1 MKMRKINKILL
12 VTVLIM
18 SCISCNQ
25 QDKGKKMST
34 DRITIKSNPKQVV
47 TLENKKEKSIT
58 YINGKV
64 KLWITD
70 TVYLTTLP
78 FYSPYSYETFYQ
90 TISKDSTFQFDVN
103 KIEQPIILQLAP
115 TKAAIDQNINSLLFA
130 NLTDKYYYGQCAK
143 FSTYQVTTY
152 LLEPNDSIL
161 VELSFN
167 SWIEKLSDK
176 KAKYLKSLGVNVSDN
191 NTVRD
196 YGKTGLTFL
205 NSNTTSLKYYQKW
218 FAVDNKFDTEIERSK
233 NVKSAYE
240 KVIQLKEN
248 LLSDLQQ
255 EKSNITPFLYKHLK
269 AYIEFGSRKEF
280 LKNLIL
286 VEKYYFKGT
295 VANEIADFLE
305 FNKEDIDFATI
316 LCDQYND
323 YLEFYLTYKMNKETG
338 NTNKYYDF
346 NKEKF
351 EFVVNELPK
360 KSQYY
365 YLANQLLHEE
375 SSVEFKDLYTLLI
388 KEYPKGDL
396 NKKMKQKFN

>member
-1 MKMRKINKILL
+1 MKEITKLL
-12 VTVLIM
+12 LLTVLIM

-25 QDKGKKMST
+25 QDKVKKKST
-34 DRITIKSNPKQVV
+34 VKTTIKSNPKQIV
-47 TLENKKEKSIT
+47 TLENNEEKFIT

-64 KLWITD
+64 KHWITD

-90 TISKDSTFQFDVN
+90 TISKDSTFKFDFS
-103 KIEQPIILQLAP
+103 KIDQPIILQLAP
-115 TKAAIDQNINSLLFA
+115 TKKAIDQNINSLLFA
-130 NLTDKYYYGQCAK
+130 NLTDKHYYGQCAK
-143 FSTYQVTTY
+143 FNTYQVTTY
-152 LLEPNDSIL
+152 LLEPNDSVL

-176 KAKYLKSLGVNVSDN
+176 KAKYLKSLGVNVLDD

-205 NSNTTSLKYYQKW
+205 NLNTSSLKYYQEW
-218 FAVDNKFDTEIERSK
+218 FAVDDKFDTEIERSK
-233 NVKSAYE
+233 NVESAYE
-240 KVIQLKEN
+240 RVFKFKEK

-286 VEKYYFKGT
+286 EDKDYLKGN
-295 VANEIADFLE
+295 VANEIANFLE
-305 FNKEDIDFATI
+305 FNKEDIDFAI
-316 LCDQYND
+316 LSNDQYND
-323 YLEFYLTYKMNKETG
+323 YLEFYITYKMNKETG
-338 NTNKYYDF
+338 NTYEYYDF

-351 EFVVNELPK
+351 DFVVNELPK
-360 KSQYY
+360 KSHYY
-365 YLANQLLHEE
+365 YVANQLLHKENPA
-375 SSVEFKDLYTLLI
+375 EFKDLYTQLI
-388 KEYPKGDL
+388 KEYPRGDL
-396 NKKMKQKFN
+396 NEKLAGKFN